1 VPADG
6 TRAAALEKRR
16 LRYVAAFVG
25 QLSDKPLL
33 ASTFL
38 CGGSERIA
46 QWQRHYV
53 LIRLDDGVDQWGK
66 SRMIAQIRT
75 EGSESGHYPG
85 GHHQTN
91 RAMPEPITIRET
103 SVQRA

>member
-1 VPADG
+1 
-6 TRAAALEKRR
+6 
-16 LRYVAAFVG
+16 
-25 QLSDKPLL
+25 
-33 ASTFL
+33 
-38 CGGSERIA
+38 
-46 QWQRHYV
+46 V
-53 LIRLDDGVDQWGK
+53 LIQLDDGVDQWGK
-66 SRMIAQIRT
+66 SRIIAQIRT